1 MFSTAVPRFL
11 PVELEPLGL
20 SPTGQLRVA
29 SQLTSIKS
37 YGKKNSYHFLVVFL
51 MVC

>member
-37 YGKKNSYHFLVVFL
+37 YGKKTAITF
-51 MVC
+51 